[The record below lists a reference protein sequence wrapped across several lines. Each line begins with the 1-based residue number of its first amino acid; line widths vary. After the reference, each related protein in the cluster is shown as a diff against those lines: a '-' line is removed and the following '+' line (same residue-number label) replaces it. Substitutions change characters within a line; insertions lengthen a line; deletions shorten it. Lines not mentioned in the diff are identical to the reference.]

1 MIIACRFSLW
11 AFFVMALCVCHSCF
25 AQSYPTKPVK
35 LVVGFS
41 VGGGTDT
48 VARSVAKKLS
58 EFWAQPV
65 VIENKAGA
73 DGSIATEMV
82 SQSNPD
88 GYTLV
93 MVSNAHT
100 ITPFQRKL
108 GYDPVRDFSPVS
120 LIASTPNLLLVHP
133 SLPVKNVKELIALLK
148 SQPGKYSFGSSGTG
162 TSPYLA
168 MELFKIETATQINHV
183 PYKGSSQAVVDL
195 LGGHVQLMFG
205 AVPTLEPHVATGKL
219 RAIAVSSPKRLNAF
233 PDLPTVAESLPG
245 FEAASW
251 YGILAPVGT
260 PFSLVS
266 KIQNDIANAL
276 QTSEVK
282 NFIINSGFDVI
293 GNKPKEFSNVI
304 QQDLEKW
311 GKLIKT
317 LN

>member
-1 MIIACRFSLW
+1 MT
-11 AFFVMALCVCHSCF
+11 LCTCLACF

-58 EFWAQPV
+58 EFWTQPV

-82 SQSNPD
+82 SQSNAD

-108 GYDPVRDFSPVS
+108 GYDPVRDFAPVS

-168 MELFKIETATQINHV
+168 MELFKAETATQINHV

-205 AVPTLEPHVATGKL
+205 AVPTLEPHVGAGKL
-219 RAIAVSSPKRLNAF
+219 RAIAVSSPKRLVAF
-233 PDLPTVAESLPG
+233 PDLPTVAETLPG

-251 YGILAPVGT
+251 YGILAPAGT
-260 PFSLVS
+260 PASLVS

-282 NFIINSGFDVI
+282 NFIVNSGFDVI

-304 QQDLEKW
+304 QLDLEKW

>member
-1 MIIACRFSLW
+1 MLIDFRLSLRILFLTVLP
-11 AFFVMALCVCHSCF
+11 FFQTSN
-25 AQSYPTKPVK
+25 AQTYPNKPVK

-58 EFWAQPV
+58 EFWLQPV

-73 DGSIATEMV
+73 DGSIATEAV
-82 SQSNPD
+82 SQAPAD

-108 GYDPVRDFSPVS
+108 GYDPIKDFAPVS

-133 SLPVKNVKELIALLK
+133 SLQVKTIKELIALLK

-168 MELFKIETATQINHV
+168 MELFKAETGTQINHV

-195 LGGHVQLMFG
+195 IGGHVQLMFG
-205 AVPTLEPHVATGKL
+205 AVPTLEPHVASGKL
-219 RAIAVSSPKRLNAF
+219 RAIAISSPKRLSAF
-233 PDLPTVAESLPG
+233 PDLPTVSETLAG

-251 YGILAPVGT
+251 YVFWRQRGCHLLWFQKFNRTSLTRFKPVK
-260 PFSLVS
+260 S
-266 KIQNDIANAL
+266 KILLSTVAL
-276 QTSEVK
+276 K
-282 NFIINSGFDVI
+282 
-293 GNKPKEFSNVI
+293 
-304 QQDLEKW
+304 
-311 GKLIKT
+311 
-317 LN
+317 

>member
-1 MIIACRFSLW
+1 MIIACCFSLR
-11 AFFVMALCVCHSCF
+11 AFFIMALCTCLACF

-108 GYDPVRDFSPVS
+108 GYDPVRDFAPVS

-133 SLPVKNVKELIALLK
+133 SLPVKNIKELVALLK

-168 MELFKIETATQINHV
+168 MELFKAETATQINHV

-205 AVPTLEPHVATGKL
+205 AVPTLEPHVGAGKL
-219 RAIAVSSPKRLNAF
+219 RAIAVSSPKRLAAF
-233 PDLPTVAESLPG
+233 PDLPTVAETLPG

-251 YGILAPVGT
+251 YGILAPAGT
-260 PFSLVS
+260 PASLVS

-282 NFIINSGFDVI
+282 NFIVNSGFDVI

-304 QQDLEKW
+304 QLDLEKW